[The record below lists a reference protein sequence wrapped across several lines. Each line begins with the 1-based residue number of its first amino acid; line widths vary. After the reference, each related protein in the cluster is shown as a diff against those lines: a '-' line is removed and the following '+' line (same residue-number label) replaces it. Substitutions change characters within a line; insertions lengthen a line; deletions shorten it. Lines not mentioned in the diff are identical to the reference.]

1 MKRLCPKFPHYNWS
15 SNKGY
20 ATREHIEAI
29 KTYGP
34 CVLHRKTF
42 LSRILTEQTEFEFEP
57 ALPAGREEFIDN
69 I

>member
-1 MKRLCPKFPHYNWS
+1 MKRLCKKFPQYNWS

-29 KTYGP
+29 KVYGP

-42 LSRILTEQTEFEFEP
+42 LSKILIEQTEFEFQ
-57 ALPAGREEFIDN
+57 EELID
-69 I
+69 